1 MSKFLALIQNKNK
14 KERADDVRPR
24 SWYRF
29 FINVKTFNILILAS
43 ICFFGALYL
52 AQINSMAIKG
62 FEIKDLEDKQSALK
76 ENIRKVEFQVA
87 EMQSTAKIQERINSL
102 SMVSVAKVDYAKTSG
117 TVAVK

>member
-14 KERADDVRPR
+14 KERFEAKPR
-24 SWYRF
+24 AWYKIF
-29 FINVKTFNILILAS
+29 SNVKTINIALVVLICL
-43 ICFFGALYL
+43 FGVLYL
-52 AQINSMAIKG
+52 AEINSMAIKG
-62 FEIKDLEDKQSALK
+62 FAIKDLEDKQSALK

-102 SMVSVAKVDYAKTSG
+102 SMVGVARVDYAKTSG